1 MLKLKTRLS
10 NGDLNLEQKNVN
22 HENDIFQGLLRK
34 VILFL
39 KICPKIKNSAI
50 N

>member
-1 MLKLKTRLS
+1 MSKLKTRLS
-10 NGDLNLEQKNVN
+10 NGGLNLEQKNVN
-22 HENDIFQGLLRK
+22 HETEIFNELLRK